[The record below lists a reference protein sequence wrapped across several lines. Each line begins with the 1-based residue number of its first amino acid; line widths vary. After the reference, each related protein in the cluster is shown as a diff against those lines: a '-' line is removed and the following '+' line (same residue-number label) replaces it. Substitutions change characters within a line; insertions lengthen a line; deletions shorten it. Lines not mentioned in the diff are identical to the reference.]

1 MRRTLHLSAYR
12 QRRPEQTRIVMASD
26 YFFAFGEYLKNL
38 FGEKVYKVT
47 LDAGFSCPNRDGTLS
62 SEGCIFCDD
71 SGSFSRLYSNS
82 LSVAEQLSEGMLKI
96 KNRYHAK
103 KFLAYFQAYTNTYK
117 PVEELKK
124 IYDTVFVEDVV
135 GMSVGTRPDC
145 VDEQKLDL
153 IASYNKENRFIQV
166 EYGIQSVHDKTLKLI
181 NRGHD
186 FKCFREACQMSKERN
201 LKVCAHVILGLPNET
216 HDDMMQTAKTLAGMG
231 LDGIKI
237 HMLAVMEGTKIH
249 KMYNDGQINLMS
261 EDEYISTVCDFLE
274 LLSPDMTIQRLA
286 GNGKREIRIQPRW
299 LGKKLEL
306 VGKME
311 KEFERRGTK
320 QGAKYKE

>member
-1 MRRTLHLSAYR
+1 M
-12 QRRPEQTRIVMASD
+12 SD
-26 YFFAFGEYLKNL
+26 YYLAFGDYLKHL

-62 SEGCIFCDD
+62 RDGCIFCDD
-71 SGSFSRLYSNS
+71 TGSFSRLYSNALPIS
-82 LSVAEQLSEGMLKI
+82 EQLAVGMSKI
-96 KNRYHAK
+96 KDRYHAK

-124 IYDTVFVEDVV
+124 IYDQVFINDIV
-135 GMSVGTRPDC
+135 GMSIGTRPDC

-153 IASYNKENRFIQV
+153 IASYNNGNRFIQI
-166 EYGIQSVHDKTLKLI
+166 EYGIQSVHDKTLNFI

-186 FKCFREACQMSKERN
+186 FQCFQEACRLSKERN
-201 LKVCAHVILGLPNET
+201 IKICAHVILGLPNET
-216 HDDMMQTAKTLAGMG
+216 HEDMLQTAKTLASMN

-249 KMYNDGQINLMS
+249 KMFQDGLINLMS
-261 EDEYISTVCDFLE
+261 EDEYINTVCDFLE
-274 LLSPDMTIQRLA
+274 LLPPDMSIQRLA
-286 GNGKREIRIQPRW
+286 GNGKREFRIQPRW

-306 VGKME
+306 VGKIE
-311 KEFERRGTK
+311 NEFKKRGTK
-320 QGAKYKE
+320 QGAKFIAV

>member
-1 MRRTLHLSAYR
+1 
-12 QRRPEQTRIVMASD
+12 MASE
-26 YFFAFGEYLKNL
+26 YFLAFGEYLKSL

-62 SEGCIFCDD
+62 SDGCVFCDD

-82 LSVAEQLSEGMLKI
+82 LSVREQLLTGMEKI
-96 KNRYHAK
+96 RKRYHAN

-117 PVEELKK
+117 PVNELKK
-124 IYDTVFVEDVV
+124 IYDDVFIDDIV
-135 GMSVGTRPDC
+135 GMSIGTRPDC
-145 VDEQKLDL
+145 VDDEKLDL
-153 IASYNKENRFIQV
+153 IASYNTDNRFLQV
-166 EYGIQSVHDKTLKLI
+166 EYGLQSVHDKTLQFI

-186 FKCFREACQMSKERN
+186 FKCFQEACRKTKERN
-201 LKVCAHVILGLPNET
+201 LKICAHVILGLPNET
-216 HDDMMQTAKTLAGMG
+216 HEDMMETAKTLAGMDI
-231 LDGIKI
+231 DGIKI

-249 KMYNDGQINLMS
+249 QMYKDGLINLMS

-274 LLSPDMTIQRLA
+274 LLPPDMVIQRLA

-306 VGKME
+306 VGRME
-311 KEFERRGTK
+311 KEFERRGTR
-320 QGAKYKE
+320 QGSKYKK

>member
-1 MRRTLHLSAYR
+1 M
-12 QRRPEQTRIVMASD
+12 SD
-26 YFFAFGEYLKNL
+26 YYLAFGDYLKHL

-62 SEGCIFCDD
+62 RDGCIFCDD
-71 SGSFSRLYSNS
+71 TGSFSRLYSNALPIS
-82 LSVAEQLSEGMLKI
+82 EQLAVGMSKI
-96 KNRYHAK
+96 KDRYHAK

-124 IYDTVFVEDVV
+124 IYDQVFIDDIV
-135 GMSVGTRPDC
+135 GMSIGTRPDC

-153 IASYNKENRFIQV
+153 IASYNNENRFIQV
-166 EYGIQSVHDKTLKLI
+166 EYGIQSVHDKTLKFI

-186 FKCFREACQMSKERN
+186 FQCFQEACRLSKERN
-201 LKVCAHVILGLPNET
+201 IKICAHVILGLPNET
-216 HDDMMQTAKTLAGMG
+216 REDMLQTAKTLASMG

-249 KMYNDGQINLMS
+249 KMFQDGLINLMS
-261 EDEYISTVCDFLE
+261 EEEYINTVCDFLE
-274 LLSPDMTIQRLA
+274 LLPPEMSIQRLA
-286 GNGKREIRIQPRW
+286 GNGKREFRIQPRW

-311 KEFERRGTK
+311 NEFKKRGTK
-320 QGAKYKE
+320 QGSKFIAV

>member
-1 MRRTLHLSAYR
+1 M
-12 QRRPEQTRIVMASD
+12 SD
-26 YFFAFGEYLKNL
+26 YYLTFSEFLKKRFGQ
-38 FGEKVYKVT
+38 KVYKVT

-71 SGSFSRLYSNS
+71 SGSFSRLYSPT
-82 LSVAEQLSEGMLKI
+82 LPIEEQLQVGMQKI
-96 KNRYHAK
+96 KNRYHAE

-117 PVEELKK
+117 PVSDLKDL
-124 IYDTVFVEDVV
+124 YDRVFIDDIV
-135 GMSVGTRPDC
+135 GMSIGTRPDC
-145 VDEQKLDL
+145 VDDEKLDL
-153 IASYNKENRFIQV
+153 ISSYNVGNRFIQV
-166 EYGIQSVHDKTLKLI
+166 EYGIQSVHEKTLKFI

-186 FKCFREACQMSKERN
+186 FACFEKACKKSKERG
-201 LKVCAHVILGLPNET
+201 LTVCAHVILGLPNET
-216 HDDMMQTAKTLAGMG
+216 YDDMMQTAKTLASMG
-231 LDGIKI
+231 IDGIKI

-249 KMYNDGQINLMS
+249 KMFNDGKINLMS
-261 EDEYISTVCDFLE
+261 EDDYITTVCDFLE
-274 LLSPDMTIQRLA
+274 YLPPEMIVQRLA

-320 QGAKYKE
+320 QGSKFRK

>member
-1 MRRTLHLSAYR
+1 
-12 QRRPEQTRIVMASD
+12 MASD
-26 YFFAFGEYLKNL
+26 YFFTFGEYLKNL

-135 GMSVGTRPDC
+135 GMSIGTRPDC

-153 IASYNKENRFIQV
+153 IASYNNENRFIQV
-166 EYGIQSVHDKTLKLI
+166 EYGIQSVHNKTLKFI

-186 FKCFREACQMSKERN
+186 FKCFQKACRMSKERN

-216 HDDMMQTAKTLAGMG
+216 HDDMMQTAKTLAGMDI
-231 LDGIKI
+231 DGIKI

-249 KMYNDGQINLMS
+249 KMYNDGQINLMN

-274 LLSPDMTIQRLA
+274 LLPPDMTIQRLA

>member
-1 MRRTLHLSAYR
+1 MS
-12 QRRPEQTRIVMASD
+12 E
-26 YFFAFGEYLKNL
+26 YFISFGDYLKEL
-38 FGEKVYKVT
+38 FGQKVYKVT

-82 LSVAEQLSEGMLKI
+82 LSVSEQLSVGMSKI
-96 KNRYHAK
+96 KDRYHAK

-117 PVEELKK
+117 PVSELKN
-124 IYDTVFVEDVV
+124 IYDEVFIEDIV
-135 GMSVGTRPDC
+135 GMSIGTRPDC

-153 IASYNKENRFIQV
+153 IASYNHADRFIQV

-186 FKCFREACQMSKERN
+186 FQCFQEACQLSKERG
-201 LKVCAHVILGLPNET
+201 LKVCAHVILGLPGENYE
-216 HDDMMQTAKTLAGMG
+216 DMMQTAKTIGSMG
-231 LDGIKI
+231 IDGIKI

-249 KMYNDGQINLMS
+249 KMYLENNINLMS
-261 EDEYISTVCDFLE
+261 EDEYITTVCDFLE
-274 LLSPDMTIQRLA
+274 FLPPDMVIQRLA
-286 GNGKREIRIQPRW
+286 GNGKREFRVQPRW

-311 KEFERRGTK
+311 KEFAKRGTK
-320 QGAKYKE
+320 QGSKYLI

>member
-1 MRRTLHLSAYR
+1 
-12 QRRPEQTRIVMASD
+12 MASD
-26 YFFAFGEYLKNL
+26 YFFAFGDYLKNF

-62 SEGCIFCDD
+62 SDGCIFCDD

-82 LSVAEQLSEGMLKI
+82 LSVEEQLKTGMLKI
-96 KNRYHAK
+96 RNRYHAK

-117 PVEELKK
+117 PVEKLKK
-124 IYDTVFVEDVV
+124 LYDSVFIDDVV
-135 GMSVGTRPDC
+135 GMSIGTRPDC
-145 VDEQKLDL
+145 VDEEKLDL
-153 IASYNKENRFIQV
+153 IASYNNENRFIQV

-186 FKCFREACQMSKERN
+186 FKCFQEACLKSKERK

-216 HDDMMQTAKTLAGMG
+216 HEDMMQTAKTLAGMDI
-231 LDGIKI
+231 DGIKI

-249 KMYNDGQINLMS
+249 QMYNEGKINLMS
-261 EDEYISTVCDFLE
+261 EDGYISTVCDFLE
-274 LLSPDMTIQRLA
+274 ILPPDMTIQRLA
-286 GNGKREIRIQPRW
+286 GNGKREIRVQPRW

-320 QGAKYKE
+320 QGFKYTNKK

>member
-1 MRRTLHLSAYR
+1 M
-12 QRRPEQTRIVMASD
+12 SD
-26 YFFAFGEYLKNL
+26 YYLAFGDYLKHL

-62 SEGCIFCDD
+62 RDGCIFCDD
-71 SGSFSRLYSNS
+71 TGSFSRLYSNTLPIS
-82 LSVAEQLSEGMLKI
+82 EQLAVGMSKI
-96 KNRYHAK
+96 KDRYHAK

-124 IYDTVFVEDVV
+124 IYDQVFIDDIV
-135 GMSVGTRPDC
+135 GMSIGTRPDC

-153 IASYNKENRFIQV
+153 IASYNNENRFIQV
-166 EYGIQSVHDKTLKLI
+166 EYGIQSVHDKTLKFI

-186 FKCFREACQMSKERN
+186 FQCFQEACRLSKERN
-201 LKVCAHVILGLPNET
+201 IKICAHVILGLPNET
-216 HDDMMQTAKTLAGMG
+216 HEDMLQTAKTLANMH

-249 KMYNDGQINLMS
+249 KMFQDGLINLMS
-261 EDEYISTVCDFLE
+261 EEEYINTVCDFLE
-274 LLSPDMTIQRLA
+274 LLPPEMSIQRLA
-286 GNGKREIRIQPRW
+286 GNGKREFRIQPRW

-311 KEFERRGTK
+311 NEFKKRGTK
-320 QGAKYKE
+320 QGSKFIAV

>member
-1 MRRTLHLSAYR
+1 MSEYFLS
-12 QRRPEQTRIVMASD
+12 
-26 YFFAFGEYLKNL
+26 FGEYLKNI

-47 LDAGFSCPNRDGTLS
+47 LDAGFSCPNRDGSIS
-62 SEGCIFCDD
+62 SDGCIFCDD
-71 SGSFSRLYSNS
+71 SGSFSRLYSHS
-82 LSVAEQLSEGMLKI
+82 LPISEQLSIGMSKI
-96 KNRYHAK
+96 KDRYHAK

-117 PVEELKK
+117 PVDELKS
-124 IYDTVFVEDVV
+124 IYSQVFIDDVV
-135 GMSVGTRPDC
+135 GISIGTRPDC

-186 FKCFREACQMSKERN
+186 FQCFEKACQLSKERN
-201 LKVCAHVILGLPNET
+201 LKICAHVILGLPNESY
-216 HDDMMQTAKTLAGMG
+216 DDMMKTAKTLANMNI
-231 LDGIKI
+231 DGIKI

-249 KMYNDGQINLMS
+249 KMFQDGLINLMS
-261 EDEYISTVCDFLE
+261 EDEYITTVCDFLE
-274 LLSPDMTIQRLA
+274 LLPPNMVIQRLA
-286 GNGKREIRIQPRW
+286 GNGKREFRIQPRW

-311 KEFERRGTK
+311 KEFQRRNSK
-320 QGAKYKE
+320 QGSKYLPAR

>member
-1 MRRTLHLSAYR
+1 M
-12 QRRPEQTRIVMASD
+12 SD
-26 YFFAFGEYLKNL
+26 YYLTFSEFLKKRFGQ
-38 FGEKVYKVT
+38 KVYKVT

-71 SGSFSRLYSNS
+71 SGSFSRLYSPT
-82 LSVAEQLSEGMLKI
+82 LPIEEQLHVGMQKI
-96 KNRYHAK
+96 KNRYHAE

-117 PVEELKK
+117 PVSDLKDL
-124 IYDTVFVEDVV
+124 YDRVFIDDIV
-135 GMSVGTRPDC
+135 GMSIGTRPDC
-145 VDEQKLDL
+145 VDDEKLDL
-153 IASYNKENRFIQV
+153 ISSYNVRNRFIQV
-166 EYGIQSVHDKTLKLI
+166 EYGIQSVHEKTLKFI

-186 FKCFREACQMSKERN
+186 FACFEKACKKSKERG
-201 LKVCAHVILGLPNET
+201 LTVCAHVILGLPNET
-216 HDDMMQTAKTLAGMG
+216 YDDMMQTAKTLASMG
-231 LDGIKI
+231 IDGIKI

-249 KMYNDGQINLMS
+249 KMFNDGKINLMS
-261 EDEYISTVCDFLE
+261 EDDYITTVCDFLE
-274 LLSPDMTIQRLA
+274 YLPPEMIVQRLA

-320 QGAKYKE
+320 QGSKFKK

>member
-1 MRRTLHLSAYR
+1 MSG
-12 QRRPEQTRIVMASD
+12 
-26 YFFAFGEYLKNL
+26 YFLAFGEYLKQL
-38 FGEKVYKVT
+38 FGQKVYKVT

-62 SEGCIFCDD
+62 SDGCIFCDD

-82 LSVAEQLSEGMLKI
+82 LSISEQLLVGMDKI
-96 KNRYHAK
+96 KDRYHAK

-117 PVEELKK
+117 PIAELKA
-124 IYDTVFVEDVV
+124 IYDQVFIDDVV
-135 GMSVGTRPDC
+135 GMSIGTRPDC

-153 IASYNKENRFIQV
+153 IASYNTNSRFIQV

-186 FKCFREACQMSKERN
+186 FQCFQRACQLSKERN
-201 LKVCAHVILGLPNET
+201 LKVCAHIILGLPNESYE
-216 HDDMMQTAKTLAGMG
+216 DMMQTAKTIADMG
-231 LDGIKI
+231 IDGIKI

-249 KMYNDGQINLMS
+249 KMYNEGLINLMS
-261 EDEYISTVCDFLE
+261 EEEYISTVCDFLE
-274 LLSPDMTIQRLA
+274 LLPENMVIQRLA

-311 KEFERRGTK
+311 QEFERRKTK
-320 QGAKYKE
+320 QGSKFSK

>member
-1 MRRTLHLSAYR
+1 M
-12 QRRPEQTRIVMASD
+12 SD
-26 YFFAFGEYLKNL
+26 YYLTFSEFLKKRFGQ
-38 FGEKVYKVT
+38 KVYKVT

-71 SGSFSRLYSNS
+71 SGSFSRLYSPT
-82 LSVAEQLSEGMLKI
+82 LPIEEQLHVGMQKI
-96 KNRYHAK
+96 KNRYHAE

-117 PVEELKK
+117 PVSDLKDL
-124 IYDTVFVEDVV
+124 YDRVFIDDIV
-135 GMSVGTRPDC
+135 GMSIGTRPDC
-145 VDEQKLDL
+145 VDDEKLDL
-153 IASYNKENRFIQV
+153 ISSYNVRNRFIQV
-166 EYGIQSVHDKTLKLI
+166 EYGIQSVHEKTLKFI

-186 FKCFREACQMSKERN
+186 FACFEKACKKSKERG
-201 LKVCAHVILGLPNET
+201 LTVCAHVILGLPNET
-216 HDDMMQTAKTLAGMG
+216 YDDMMQTAKTLASMG
-231 LDGIKI
+231 IDGIKI

-249 KMYNDGQINLMS
+249 KMFNDGKINLMS
-261 EDEYISTVCDFLE
+261 EDDYITTVCDFLE
-274 LLSPDMTIQRLA
+274 YLPPEMIVQRLA

-320 QGAKYKE
+320 QGSKFRK

>member
-1 MRRTLHLSAYR
+1 M
-12 QRRPEQTRIVMASD
+12 SD
-26 YFFAFGEYLKNL
+26 YYLAFGDYLKHL

-62 SEGCIFCDD
+62 RDGCIFCDD
-71 SGSFSRLYSNS
+71 TGSFSRLYSNALPIS
-82 LSVAEQLSEGMLKI
+82 EQLAVGMSKI
-96 KNRYHAK
+96 KDRYHAK

-124 IYDTVFVEDVV
+124 IYDQVFINDIV
-135 GMSVGTRPDC
+135 GMSIGTRPDC

-153 IASYNKENRFIQV
+153 IASYNNGNRFIQI
-166 EYGIQSVHDKTLKLI
+166 EYGIQSVHDKTLNFI

-186 FKCFREACQMSKERN
+186 FQCFQEACRLSKERN
-201 LKVCAHVILGLPNET
+201 IKICAHVILGLPNET
-216 HDDMMQTAKTLAGMG
+216 HEDMLQTAKTLASMN

-249 KMYNDGQINLMS
+249 KMFQDGLINLMS
-261 EDEYISTVCDFLE
+261 EDEYINTVCDFLE
-274 LLSPDMTIQRLA
+274 LLPPDMSIQRLA
-286 GNGKREIRIQPRW
+286 GNGKREFRIQPRW

-306 VGKME
+306 VGKIE
-311 KEFERRGTK
+311 NEFKKRGTK
-320 QGAKYKE
+320 QGAKLIAV

>member
-1 MRRTLHLSAYR
+1 MSEYFLS
-12 QRRPEQTRIVMASD
+12 
-26 YFFAFGEYLKNL
+26 FGEYLKNI

-47 LDAGFSCPNRDGTLS
+47 LDAGFSCPNRDGS
-62 SEGCIFCDD
+62 ISYDGCIFCDD
-71 SGSFSRLYSNS
+71 SGSFSRLYSHS
-82 LSVAEQLSEGMLKI
+82 LPISEQLSIGMSKI
-96 KNRYHAK
+96 KDRYHAK

-117 PVEELKK
+117 PVDELKS
-124 IYDTVFVEDVV
+124 IYSQVFIDDVV
-135 GMSVGTRPDC
+135 GMSIGTRPDC

-153 IASYNKENRFIQV
+153 IASFNNENRFIQV

-186 FKCFREACQMSKERN
+186 FLCFEKACQLSKERN
-201 LKVCAHVILGLPNET
+201 LKICAHVILGLPNESY
-216 HDDMMQTAKTLAGMG
+216 DDMMQTAKTLANMNI
-231 LDGIKI
+231 DGIKI

-249 KMYNDGQINLMS
+249 KMFQDGLINLMS

-274 LLSPDMTIQRLA
+274 LLPPNMVIQRLA
-286 GNGKREIRIQPRW
+286 GNGKREFRIQPRW

-311 KEFERRGTK
+311 KEFQRRNSK
-320 QGAKYKE
+320 QGSKYLPA

>member
-1 MRRTLHLSAYR
+1 M
-12 QRRPEQTRIVMASD
+12 SD
-26 YFFAFGEYLKNL
+26 YYLAFGDYLKHL

-62 SEGCIFCDD
+62 RDGCIFCDD
-71 SGSFSRLYSNS
+71 TGSFSRLYSNALPIS
-82 LSVAEQLSEGMLKI
+82 EQLAVGMSKI
-96 KNRYHAK
+96 KDRYHAK

-124 IYDTVFVEDVV
+124 IYDQVFIDDIV
-135 GMSVGTRPDC
+135 GMSIGTRPDC
-145 VDEQKLDL
+145 VDKQKLDL
-153 IASYNKENRFIQV
+153 IASYNNENRFIQV
-166 EYGIQSVHDKTLKLI
+166 EYGIQSVHDKTLKFI

-186 FKCFREACQMSKERN
+186 FQCFQEACRLSKERN
-201 LKVCAHVILGLPNET
+201 IKICAHVILGLPNET
-216 HDDMMQTAKTLAGMG
+216 REDMLQTAKTLASMG

-249 KMYNDGQINLMS
+249 KMFQDGLINLMS
-261 EDEYISTVCDFLE
+261 EEEYINTVCDFLE
-274 LLSPDMTIQRLA
+274 LLPPEMSIQRLA
-286 GNGKREIRIQPRW
+286 GNGKREFRIQPRW

-311 KEFERRGTK
+311 NEFKKRGTK
-320 QGAKYKE
+320 QGSKFIAV